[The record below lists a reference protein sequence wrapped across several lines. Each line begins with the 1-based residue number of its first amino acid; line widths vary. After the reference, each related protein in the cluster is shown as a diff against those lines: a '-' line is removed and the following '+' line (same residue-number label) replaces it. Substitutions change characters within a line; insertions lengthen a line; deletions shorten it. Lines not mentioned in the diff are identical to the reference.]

1 MYFDRFDIL
10 EAYYCFFV
18 DYHEGQ
24 NSKKYA
30 RLCKIKKYFK
40 PSANIGIVYMS
51 ENALAI
57 YENLV
62 EKEEGKK

>member
-10 EAYYCFFV
+10 EAYYCFFM
-18 DYHEGQ
+18 DYHKGQ

-30 RLCKIKKYFK
+30 RLCRIKKYFK
-40 PSANIGIVYMS
+40 PNANIGIVYMS